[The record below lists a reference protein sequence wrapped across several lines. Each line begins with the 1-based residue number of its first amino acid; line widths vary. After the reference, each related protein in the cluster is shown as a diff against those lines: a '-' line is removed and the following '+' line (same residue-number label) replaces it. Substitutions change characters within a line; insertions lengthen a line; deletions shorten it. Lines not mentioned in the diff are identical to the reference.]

1 MKRRDFIAL
10 LGGAAASWPLAAR
23 AQQPAK
29 PVILKKCH
37 ACSHTYKVLTLI
49 GGHEAVENLVD
60 LVPRFQ
66 LLHVVEPAFDIGIGR
81 EVATDQ
87 LSDRH
92 DCGAEIVGNGDFAAA
107 KILIFGPDPV
117 VVENLQPVLRT
128 LLSPSDCTAVSLL
141 ASALVVWKEL
151 RIDQPITEVAVELGV
166 LSQSIT
172 SLTLARFFKSF
183 G

>member
-1 MKRRDFIAL
+1 LHGPFLNVRY
-10 LGGAAASWPLAAR
+10 WPLADIANLPIKFR
-23 AQQPAK
+23 YWRCQLA
-29 PVILKKCH
+29 LKKCH

-166 LSQSIT
+166 ESVHHLVD
-172 SLTLARFFKSF
+172 F
-183 G
+183 GALL